1 MRERVKQWRQKVTS
15 FLEKHIK
22 PQSIQMTIALSFTI
36 VSVISMGILGISLYN
51 RFVNKM
57 EDMTTQSAEQL
68 LNQTAIN
75 LESYLR
81 NMRRI
86 SDAMYYSVIKDKDLA
101 TDSLDEEMNLLYEAN
116 KDNLISIACYTN
128 DGRLVAAAPV
138 ATEKNNLDIVD
149 QEWFTEATGQME
161 NVHFST
167 PHVQNLFD
175 DPSYRYYWVVSLSQ
189 AVELTSG
196 GNSTLGVL
204 LVDMNYSSIEQLLT
218 KANTD
223 NASEYVY
230 LMDGSGE
237 LIYHPK
243 QKLIYTDLFSEN
255 NLVVAS
261 YEDGS
266 HKEEFDGEKRIV
278 TVKTISYTGWKIVS
292 VVPMSSFDMG
302 ISGMRM
308 FVILLMSLSMLM
320 IILLNQF
327 VSANIAKPLKRLN
340 DSVKDWEAGNMN
352 PDIYVGGSL
361 EVEHLGKTL
370 RSTVAQIR
378 ELMHDILVEQE
389 EKRKSELDALQS
401 QINPHFLYNTLDSIV
416 WMIEGEHNKDAVF
429 MVTQLAS
436 LFRISLSRGKNIIP
450 LAQELKHA
458 ENYMNIQKVRYKNN
472 FSVVFDIDEN
482 IRDYLSVKLIIQP
495 ILENAIYYG
504 VGDMDPDDDAEIRIH
519 GWLIPDTEKEKTG
532 EGGAAHR
539 QMIQAMSVGD
549 IYIAVSDNGYG
560 MPPEVCEN
568 LLKDDEESRK
578 RVPKHGS
585 GVGLVNVHNRIR
597 IRFGAQYGL
606 MAASEPDEGTTIT
619 IHLPA
624 IPDTPENQKLLESGH
639 YRAKGGNQ
647 HV

>member
-255 NLVVAS
+255 NLVAAS
-261 YEDGS
+261 YEGGS
-266 HKEEFDGEKRIV
+266 HKEEYDGEKRIV

-370 RSTVAQIR
+370 RSTVAQIQ

-416 WMIEGEHNKDAVF
+416 WMIEGERYEDAVF

-436 LFRISLSRGKNIIP
+436 LFRISLSRGKTIISMED
-450 LAQELKHA
+450 ELKHA
-458 ENYMNIQKVRYKNN
+458 RNYMNIQKIRYKNK
-472 FSVVFDIDEN
+472 FTVEFQVEDAI
-482 IRDYLSVKLIIQP
+482 LSCCTVKLVIQP
-495 ILENAIYYG
+495 LLENAIYYG
-504 VGDMDPDDDAEIRIH
+504 MESMDGDGEITVVGYRKGDDVYVEVR
-519 GWLIPDTEKEKTG
+519 
-532 EGGAAHR
+532 
-539 QMIQAMSVGD
+539 
-549 IYIAVSDNGYG
+549 DNGLG
-560 MPPEVCEN
+560 MPDEMVDALLTEN
-568 LLKDDEESRK
+568 N
-578 RVPKHGS
+578 RVRKHGS
-585 GVGLVNVHNRIR
+585 GVGLINVHNRIR
-597 IRFGAQYGL
+597 LRFGEPYGL
-606 MAASEPDEGTTIT
+606 EIESCLDEGTTVR
-619 IHLPA
+619 IHLPYIA
-624 IPDTPENQKLLESGH
+624 YSPENTELLEGG
-639 YRAKGGNQ
+639 RLKQLKGERQ
-647 HV
+647 DEEK

>member
-161 NVHFST
+161 NVHFASVADLST
-167 PHVQNLFD
+167 VAASADALLLFGSLQI
-175 DPSYRYYWVVSLSQ
+175 DPQRRLVWQSSQ

-255 NLVVAS
+255 NLVAAS

-266 HKEEFDGEKRIV
+266 HKEEYDGEKRIV

-370 RSTVAQIR
+370 RSTVAQIQ

-416 WMIEGEHNKDAVF
+416 WMIEGERYEDAVF

-436 LFRISLSRGKNIIP
+436 LFRISLSRGKTIISMED
-450 LAQELKHA
+450 ELKHA
-458 ENYMNIQKVRYKNN
+458 RNYMNIQKIRYKNK
-472 FSVVFDIDEN
+472 FTVEFQEEDAI
-482 IRDYLSVKLIIQP
+482 LSCCTVKLVIQP
-495 ILENAIYYG
+495 LLENAIYYG
-504 VGDMDPDDDAEIRIH
+504 MESMDGDGEITVVGYRKGDDVYVEVR
-519 GWLIPDTEKEKTG
+519 
-532 EGGAAHR
+532 
-539 QMIQAMSVGD
+539 
-549 IYIAVSDNGYG
+549 DNGLG
-560 MPPEVCEN
+560 MPDEMVDALLTEN
-568 LLKDDEESRK
+568 N
-578 RVPKHGS
+578 RVRKHGS
-585 GVGLVNVHNRIR
+585 GVGLINVHNRIR
-597 IRFGAQYGL
+597 LRFGEPYGL
-606 MAASEPDEGTTIT
+606 EIDSCLDEGTTVR
-619 IHLPA
+619 IHLPYIA
-624 IPDTPENQKLLESGH
+624 YSPENTELLEGG
-639 YRAKGGNQ
+639 RLKQLKGERQ
-647 HV
+647 DEEK